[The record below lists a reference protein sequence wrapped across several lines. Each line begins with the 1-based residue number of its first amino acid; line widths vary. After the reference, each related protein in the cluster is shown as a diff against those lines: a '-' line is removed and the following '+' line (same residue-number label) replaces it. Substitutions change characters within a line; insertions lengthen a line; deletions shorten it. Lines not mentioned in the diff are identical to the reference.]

1 MFNPEIKIHAH
12 IDFTNRA
19 VTLETENFAGQIV
32 RRVIET
38 EDASVRRALIEL
50 GWAPPED
57 VSRLGTALA
66 LYKQARIEPDDG
78 LGTRRDTLDGLLDA
92 ADRLTKEHTK

>member
-12 IDFTNRA
+12 IDRANRA
-19 VTLETENFAGQIV
+19 VTLETENLAGQIV

-38 EDASVRRALIEL
+38 EDAFVRRALIEL

-57 VSRLGTALA
+57 VNRLGAALA
-66 LYKQARIEPDDG
+66 LYKQARTESDDG

-92 ADRLTKEHTK
+92 ADRLTKEHTT

>member
-12 IDFTNRA
+12 IDLTNRA
-19 VTLETENFAGQIV
+19 VTLETENRAGQIV

-38 EDASVRRALIEL
+38 EDAFVRRALIEL

-57 VSRLGTALA
+57 VNRLGAALA
-66 LYKQARIEPDDG
+66 LYKQARTEPDDG
-78 LGTRRDTLDGLLDA
+78 LGGLLDA
-92 ADRLTKEHTK
+92 ASRLTKEHTK

>member
-1 MFNPEIKIHAH
+1 MFNPEIKIRAH
-12 IDFTNRA
+12 IDRTNRA
-19 VTLETENFAGQIV
+19 VTLETENLAGQIA
-32 RRVIET
+32 RRVVET
-38 EDASVRRALIEL
+38 EDAFIRRALIEL

-66 LYKQARIEPDDG
+66 LYKQAQIEPDDG

-92 ADRLTKEHTK
+92 ADRLTKEHTT

>member
-12 IDFTNRA
+12 IDLTNRA
-19 VTLETENFAGQIV
+19 VTLETENRAGQIV

-38 EDASVRRALIEL
+38 EDAFVRRALIEL

-57 VSRLGTALA
+57 VNRLGAALA
-66 LYKQARIEPDDG
+66 LYKQARTEPDDG

-92 ADRLTKEHTK
+92 ADRLTKEHTT